1 MLKKV
6 TFVEEQVEKLLR
18 IRQAFCNHSMWKNRK
33 GINL

>member
-18 IRQAFCNHSMWKNRK
+18 IRQAFWNQSMWKNRK
-33 GINL
+33 GLHL